1 MDDTFAHL
9 LVFQLH
15 LRIKEILRILQLS
28 TKASIPQNNV
38 HQFDASS
45 CKGRS
50 SIHSD
55 TYEVVEGFIQTSAD
69 TL

>member
-9 LVFQLH
+9 LVFQLR

-38 HQFDASS
+38 HQVDACS
-45 CKGRS
+45 CKKRS
-50 SIHSD
+50 LIHSD
-55 TYEVVEGFIQTSAD
+55 TYEVVEEFIQTS
-69 TL
+69 TGVL